1 LEDNLKDLPKH
12 CNVGTKKNS
21 KGYKETWIGY
31 KLHLDC
37 IDGDIPISAILSS
50 ASLHDLLANAV
61 DFVDLKCR
69 FDVTAKTARVREAC
83 VGGENLGRPGF
94 KQIQQGAI
102 PK

>member
-1 LEDNLKDLPKH
+1 MIYLFAQVHPLQGFDSADPRRFFRR
-12 CNVGTKKNS
+12 G
-21 KGYKETWIGY
+21 
-31 KLHLDC
+31 DC
-37 IDGDIPISAILSS
+37 GID
-50 ASLHDLLANAV
+50 HLANAV

-83 VGGENLGRPGF
+83 VGGENIGRPGF